1 MPRWGLLVEQNLG
14 LGGQRRVWSA
24 DVMDQV
30 DGTYEEALE
39 ALRRRAEVYKPVHP
53 ASPKR
58 RRLYRERDGFV
69 LVLDGAW
76 QSFHCRFTV
85 IEELYDSAAPKPEP
99 PAVPEPEPKPE
110 PPAVPEPEPE
120 PEPPAV
126 PEPVRRRPVQ
136 PPPEPEPEPEP
147 EPQPG
152 PDRTWDA
159 DVPEVPSWLN
169 RDRPS

>member
-14 LGGQRRVWSA
+14 LGGQRRIWSA
-24 DVMDQV
+24 GVMDHV
-30 DGTYEEALE
+30 DGTREEALE
-39 ALRRRAEVYKPVHP
+39 VLRQRAETYRPAHP

-85 IEELYDSAAPKPEP
+85 IEELYDSAAPKP
-99 PAVPEPEPKPE
+99 V

-120 PEPPAV
+120 PEPAIP
-126 PEPVRRRPVQ
+126 PPPPPKPRPQ
-136 PPPEPEPEPEP
+136 PDPEPEPA
-147 EPQPG
+147 QP
-152 PDRTWDA
+152 RTWDA
-159 DVPEVPSWLN
+159 DVPEVPSWLH

>member
-24 DVMDQV
+24 GVMDHV
-30 DGTYEEALE
+30 DGTREEALE
-39 ALRRRAEVYKPVHP
+39 ALRQRAEVYKPLHP

-85 IEELYDSAAPKPEP
+85 MEELYDSAAPE
-99 PAVPEPEPKPE
+99 PEPEPQT
-110 PPAVPEPEPE
+110 APEPEPE
-120 PEPPAV
+120 PEPVQQP
-126 PEPVRRRPVQ
+126 PPVRRRPVR
-136 PPPEPEPEPEP
+136 PRPEPEPE
-147 EPQPG
+147 
-152 PDRTWDA
+152 RAWDA

-169 RDRPS
+169 RDRPPS

>member
-24 DVMDQV
+24 GVMDHV
-30 DGTYEEALE
+30 DGTREEALE
-39 ALRRRAEVYKPVHP
+39 ALRQRAEEYKPLHP
-53 ASPKR
+53 TSPKR

-85 IEELYDSAAPKPEP
+85 LEELYDSAAP
-99 PAVPEPEPKPE
+99 EPEPQ
-110 PPAVPEPEPE
+110 AVPEPEPE
-120 PEPPAV
+120 PVQPPP
-126 PEPVRRRPVQ
+126 PERRRPVQRRAVQ
-136 PPPEPEPEPEP
+136 PPPEPE
-147 EPQPG
+147 
-152 PDRTWDA
+152 RAWDA

-169 RDRPS
+169 RDRPPS

>member
-24 DVMDQV
+24 DVLDHV
-30 DGTYEEALE
+30 DGTREEALE
-39 ALRRRAEVYKPVHP
+39 ALRQRAEEYRPVHP

-85 IEELYDSAAPKPEP
+85 IEELYDSAAPVPAP
-99 PAVPEPEPKPE
+99 PAV
-110 PPAVPEPEPE
+110 AEPEPE
-120 PEPPAV
+120 PVQPPA
-126 PEPVRRRPVQ
+126 PVRRRAVRPA
-136 PPPEPEPEPEP
+136 PEPS
-147 EPQPG
+147 
-152 PDRTWDA
+152 RAWDA

>member
-14 LGGQRRVWSA
+14 LGGQRRVWSSA
-24 DVMDQV
+24 VMERV
-30 DGTYEEALE
+30 DGTREEALE
-39 ALRRRAEVYKPVHP
+39 VLRQRAEVYEPVHP

-58 RRLYRERDGFV
+58 RRLYQERDGFV

-85 IEELYDSAAPKPEP
+85 MEELYDSAAP
-99 PAVPEPEPKPE
+99 
-110 PPAVPEPEPE
+110 EPEPE
-120 PEPPAV
+120 PRTAPEPEPV
-126 PEPVRRRPVQ
+126 QPPPPVRRRPVRPP
-136 PPPEPEPEPEP
+136 PPPEPE
-147 EPQPG
+147 
-152 PDRTWDA
+152 RAWDA

>member
-24 DVMDQV
+24 GVMDHV
-30 DGTYEEALE
+30 DGTREEALE
-39 ALRRRAEVYKPVHP
+39 ALRQRAEVYEPLHP

-85 IEELYDSAAPKPEP
+85 LEELYDSAAPEP
-99 PAVPEPEPKPE
+99 HTIPEPEPVQ
-110 PPAVPEPEPE
+110 PPPPVRRRPGRPRPEPEPE
-120 PEPPAV
+120 PERA
-126 PEPVRRRPVQ
+126 
-136 PPPEPEPEPEP
+136 
-147 EPQPG
+147 
-152 PDRTWDA
+152 WDA

-169 RDRPS
+169 RDRPPS